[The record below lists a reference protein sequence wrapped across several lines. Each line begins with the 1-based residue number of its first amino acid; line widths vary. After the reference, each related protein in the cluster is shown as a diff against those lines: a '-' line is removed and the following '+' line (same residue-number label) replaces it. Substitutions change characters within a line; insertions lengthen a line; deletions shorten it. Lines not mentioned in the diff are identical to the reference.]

1 FDPLS
6 QKEFFQMFAFF
17 DDIEEAGL
25 YSYFSAEDAPTPA
38 MKLIPPDAETKLRDL
53 QAGVAEAEGRLANI
67 RTKQRADF
75 AQWLLQNP
83 SPTHEIAGEIARFSF
98 DKLEKDKLANTLDPS
113 KPATLKG
120 ENRLVLG
127 HSGNAVEFTGDDAVN
142 LPVGAFNRVDPF
154 SVSLWLKT
162 PDVKERAVILHRSK
176 AALDSAS
183 RGFELLLE
191 DGRLKWSM
199 IRFWPGDA
207 ASVRAKEPVK
217 PGEWVHVVVCS
228 DGSGRAAGLKLFVD
242 GVPAVTE
249 VLKDNLSRDIGPVGH
264 DFITLGERMR
274 DRGFKG
280 GLIDDVRVFNREL
293 SGLEVARAFNETAAL
308 ALLRQPVESLSP
320 ADWERLF
327 ETYLC
332 TQSAEYQTGLE
343 ALKTARSEW
352 VGMLNAQKEIMV
364 MKELSEPK
372 KAYVLFR
379 GQYDQRREEVF
390 ADTPAVLN
398 PFPKDAPK
406 NRLGLARWLTD
417 PANPLLARVTV
428 NRLWQSLFG
437 RGITRTADDFG
448 SQGAL
453 PEYQEALDWLSLQFI
468 TSGWDTKALLRSMV
482 LSHTY
487 RQESVA
493 EMKMLKDD
501 PENNLLARGP
511 RFRLP
516 AEMIRDTFLQASG
529 LLVPKIG
536 GAPVVPYELK
546 EAFRPLQTGFGE
558 GVFRRS
564 LYTKWRTTSPP
575 PAMLSF
581 DAPRRAVCTAK
592 RELTNTPLQ
601 ALILLNGPQ
610 YVEAARILGQN
621 LHRKA
626 GGN

>member
-1 FDPLS
+1 
-6 QKEFFQMFAFF
+6 M
-17 DDIEEAGL
+17 
-25 YSYFSAEDAPTPA
+25 
-38 MKLIPPDAETKLRDL
+38 
-53 QAGVAEAEGRLANI
+53 
-67 RTKQRADF
+67 
-75 AQWLLQNP
+75 
-83 SPTHEIAGEIARFSF
+83 
-98 DKLEKDKLANTLDPS
+98 
-113 KPATLKG
+113 G

-127 HSGNAVEFTGDDAVN
+127 HSGNAVEFTGDDPVN

-162 PDVKERAVILHRSK
+162 PDFKERAVILHRSK
-176 AALDSAS
+176 AAQDSAS

-217 PGEWVHVVVCS
+217 VGEWVHVVVCS

-242 GVPAVTE
+242 GQPASTE
-249 VLKDNLSRDIGPVGH
+249 VIKDSLSRDIGPVGH
-264 DFITLGERMR
+264 DFIAVGERKR

-280 GLIDDVRVFNREL
+280 GLIDDLRVFGREL
-293 SGLEVARAFNETAAL
+293 TELEVARAFNETAG
-308 ALLRQPVESLSP
+308 RTPVAQP
-320 ADWERLF
+320 ADSVSSEERERLF
-327 ETYLC
+327 ETYLRTEC
-332 TQSAEYQTGLE
+332 PEYQTGLDL
-343 ALKTARSEW
+343 LKAARAQW
-352 VGMLNAQKEIMV
+352 VEMLNAQKEIMV
-364 MKELSEPK
+364 MKDLPEPK

-453 PEYQEALDWLSLQFI
+453 PEYQEALDWLAFQFI
-468 TSGWDTKALLRSMV
+468 TNGWDTKALLRSMV

-487 RQESVA
+487 RQESAA

-501 PENNLLARGP
+501 PENILLARGP

-516 AEMIRDTFLQASG
+516 AETIRDTFLQASG

-546 EAFRPLQTGFGE
+546 EAFRPIQTGAGE
-558 GVFRRS
+558 EVFRRS

-610 YVEAARILGQN
+610 YVEAAR
-621 LHRKA
+621 RV
-626 GGN
+626 